1 MINKDVATDIAQQP
15 DVISVFITGK
25 CTPQTTNSWVFLGFG
40 KKDKVP
46 KDSLW
51 QKNIW
56 GRHNYCKHRHIF
68 SDEEM
73 GPILARWRG
82 ICQTDKDNSDDFH
95 CNRKLIGASFFS
107 KNYEK
112 HGGNAIRSACDFN
125 GHGTHTLS
133 IVGGNFVHTSVL
145 GIAMRM
151 TSGGLPKAR
160 VAAYKVFEYEQDIL
174 TAFDHATTDGV
185 DVVDVV
191 YYVDYVLFVAL
202 G

>member
-1 MINKDVATDIAQQP
+1 MINKDVATDFAQQP

-51 QKNIW
+51 QKTFGEDIIIANIDT
-56 GRHNYCKHRHIF
+56 
-68 SDEEM
+68 S
-73 GPILARWRG
+73 RWRG

-95 CNRKLIGASFFS
+95 CNRKLIGARFFS

-112 HGGNAIRSACDFN
+112 HGGNAIRSARDFN

-151 TSGGLPKAR
+151 ASGGLPKAR